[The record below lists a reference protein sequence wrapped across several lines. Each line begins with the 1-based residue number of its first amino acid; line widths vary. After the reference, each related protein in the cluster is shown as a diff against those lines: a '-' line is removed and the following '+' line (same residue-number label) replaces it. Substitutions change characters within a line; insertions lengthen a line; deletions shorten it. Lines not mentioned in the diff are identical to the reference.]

1 MARNRTVVRRS
12 FQGSRSPGRL
22 TEWFAGVPAE
32 VALAGSAFTF
42 TSLNAAGLA
51 KRPFTITRT
60 VGLLSIQSDQNAAAE
75 FPFGAMGMMVVS
87 DKAVATGATAIPDPI
102 TEQASDMWFMYQA
115 FSAEGTISSNAGRP
129 IMQFPFDSRAQ
140 RKVQQGEDVV
150 VVWANGS
157 VDGLNFVSN
166 FRQLV
171 KLS

>member
-1 MARNRTVVRRS
+1 MPRINVRRS
-12 FQGSRSPGRL
+12 FSGRRSPGRL
-22 TEWFAGVPAE
+22 TEWFAGVPAAT
-32 VALAGSAFTF
+32 VLLGNTFTF

-51 KRPFTITRT
+51 KRPFTITRS
-60 VGLLSIQSDQNAAAE
+60 VGLLSVLSDQNAAAE
-75 FPFGAMGMMVVS
+75 LPFGAMGMMVVS

-115 FSAEGTISSNAGRP
+115 FSCEGTLSSNAGRP
-129 IMQFPFDSRAQ
+129 IQQFAFDSRAQ

-150 VVWANGS
+150 IVWANGS
-157 VDGLNFVSN
+157 VDGMTFISN